1 MTISSRKNFNIFALR
16 GDDSIDDMEVVE
28 QFGLDPALAYTKEL
42 NAAAADVQMKDNIAN
57 GMDPGEAKKTRDNLV
72 RACDRLCNTGG
83 GR

>member
-1 MTISSRKNFNIFALR
+1 MTTSSRKNYNIFALR
-16 GDDSIDDMEVVE
+16 GAEIDDMEVVE

>member
-1 MTISSRKNFNIFALR
+1 MTTSSRKNYNIFALR
-16 GDDSIDDMEVVE
+16 GAEIDDMEVVE

-42 NAAAADVQMKDNIAN
+42 NAAAADAQMKDNIAN
-57 GMDPGEAKKTRDNLV
+57 GMDEKEAKQMRDNTV